1 MFRIT
6 HIDHIVLRVVDAER
20 ELAFYRDVLGCALEK
35 RDDTIGLI
43 QLRAGFH
50 LEIGS
55 LLWSAIGTAIA
66 APIVFSILR
75 RLDAGFLHADTGG
88 LH

>member
-1 MFRIT
+1 MTEIT
-6 HIDHIVLRVVDAER
+6 MRSNPVYKTLNRPLTIMGVER
-20 ELAFYRDVLGCALEK
+20 TLFATALF
-35 RDDTIGLI
+35 TG
-43 QLRAGFH
+43 AGFH

-55 LLWSAIGTAIA
+55 LLWSAAGTAIA